1 MRGWYIPF
9 CMLNVIICT
18 TYFRKDSFR
27 AWTTTK
33 TCILLNVLI
42 EIAKLY
48 RFDTIKCPAILKYSF
63 MQCQSIEMICCIYF
77 TNLIKNFI
85 QATWMKW
92 IICLFLHVVFI
103 YDVFIPFLQYTY
115 MWIVISATIESWDI
129 RALKLYWLKWRKRY

>member
-48 RFDTIKCPAILKYSF
+48 RFWHHKMSRHFKILFYAMSVYWNDLLYIFYKPY
-63 MQCQSIEMICCIYF
+63 
-77 TNLIKNFI
+77 K
-85 QATWMKW
+85 
-92 IICLFLHVVFI
+92 
-103 YDVFIPFLQYTY
+103 
-115 MWIVISATIESWDI
+115 
-129 RALKLYWLKWRKRY
+129 KLYSSDMNEINNLFVFACCVYLWCVYSISTIYLYVNRHFSNHWILGYPCTKIILVKMT